1 MTNYEVLYD
10 PNEERSGW
18 QEGLQYAEG
27 LAGQVAQGLTLG
39 WSDELA
45 AKLRSIT
52 SDETYE
58 EALADERG
66 NIEQF
71 REENPTIGAIS
82 EFAGGV
88 LPPARLLSL
97 GGKAINTGRAITS
110 GVVGGGLY
118 GAGASE
124 EGDRLKGATA
134 GGAVGGLTAGMLHP
148 LIGGLTRR
156 IARGRSN
163 DPQMRATRQIQNM
176 AEKDLSPQELAQL
189 RREGKAPTEAFR
201 GDVKDE
207 TALVDAGGDH
217 IRAYGEGVANTGIDA
232 QVIAASMVEPRKG
245 GEFLRSMG
253 EMARSMGGRIDADSW
268 VDDIL
273 RISSQQ
279 SAPIYARAYRM
290 ENLPM
295 ATFRKAFV
303 EGGSE
308 FRKSYNKIS
317 NVIRQEVASGKEGLD
332 ETDLLPSWDD
342 FLSQGTVST
351 KVLHQIK
358 RGLDMRIYGKKRP
371 ESGISKDEIDALEGL
386 KNTFNSMI
394 GRLNPDYA
402 RANKIYSLGQRIK
415 EAVKDG
421 SKLRLR
427 NDGINKI
434 RKEFANLKTEIER
447 KAYRSGALQELA
459 TLFRSNE
466 DRSIGSFLGRNVELR
481 KRLKILFPDA
491 SSDAKLG
498 EIIMREFKYNVTRND
513 ALGNSRTLFR
523 TAAKE
528 EIESAPGLLSKGLG
542 SVRAAAEFVFSP
554 FFGTAREADRVS
566 RRLAKMKNRGV
577 AEEAAKLLYT
587 RNERAGQEALDTL
600 QRNFD
605 ILSDNDNKIL
615 RAFLSTI
622 AASGT
627 PMAGYATPEIT
638 ENLMP

>member
-58 EALADERG
+58 EALADEQG
-66 NIEQF
+66 NIERF
-71 REENPTIGAIS
+71 REQNPGLSLSAEI
-82 EFAGGV
+82 AGGFA
-88 LPPARLLSL
+88 PPARLLSL

-124 EGDRLKGATA
+124 EGDRLTGATVGA
-134 GGAVGGLTAGMLHP
+134 GVGGLTAGMLHP

-163 DPQMRATRQIQNM
+163 DPQMRATRQIQRM

-217 IRAYGEGVANTGIDA
+217 IRAYGEGVANTGIES
-232 QVIAASMVEPRKG
+232 QVIAAKMVEPRKG
-245 GEFLRSMG
+245 GEYLRVMG
-253 EMARSMGGRIDADSW
+253 EMARQMGGRLDADSW
-268 VDDIL
+268 LDDVL
-273 RISSQQ
+273 KTASNH
-279 SAPIYARAYRM
+279 SAPIYQRAYRM
-290 ENLPM
+290 GSLPM
-295 ATFRKAFV
+295 ATFRKAFA
-303 EGGSE
+303 ESGSE
-308 FRKSYNKIS
+308 FRKAYNKVS
-317 NVIRQEVASGKEGLD
+317 NIIRQEVAAGKRGVD
-332 ETDLLPSWDD
+332 ESDLLPSWDD
-342 FLSQGTVST
+342 FLAQETVST

-358 RGLDMRIYGKKRP
+358 RGLDIRIYGKKRP
-371 ESGISKDEIDALEGL
+371 ERGISKDEIDALEGL
-386 KNTFNSMI
+386 KDSFNTMI

-402 RANKIYSLGQRIK
+402 RANKVFSLGQRVR
-415 EAVKDG
+415 EAVEDG
-421 SKLRLR
+421 SRLRLR

-434 RKEFANLKTEIER
+434 RKEFADLRTEIER

-459 TLFRSNE
+459 TLFRKNE
-466 DRSIGSFLGRNVELR
+466 DVSIAGFLGRNNELR
-481 KRLKILFPDA
+481 DRLRILFPDA

-513 ALGNSRTLFR
+513 AIGNSRTLFR
-523 TAAKE
+523 AAAKE
-528 EIESAPGLLSKGLG
+528 EIESAPGALSKGLSG
-542 SVRAAAEFVFSP
+542 VRAGAEFVFSP
-554 FFGTAREADRVS
+554 FFGTAREADRIS
-566 RRLAKMKNRGV
+566 RRLAKMKNKGV

-587 RNERAGQEALDTL
+587 NNERSGQKALDTL

>member
-1 MTNYEVLYD
+1 MAKFKVLYD
-10 PNEERSGW
+10 PNKKEKKSKLES
-18 QEGLQYAEG
+18 GLQYAEG
-27 LAGQVAQGLTLG
+27 LAGQVGQGLTLG

-45 AKLRSIT
+45 AKLREMT

-124 EGDRLKGATA
+124 EGDRLTGATV
-134 GGAVGGLTAGMLHP
+134 GATVGGLTAGMLHP
-148 LIGGLTRR
+148 LLGGLTRR
-156 IARGRSN
+156 FARGRSN
-163 DPQMRATRQIQNM
+163 DPQMRATNQIQRM
-176 AEKDLSPQELAQL
+176 AEKDLSPQKLAQL

-232 QVIAASMVEPRKG
+232 QVTAASMVEPRKG
-245 GEFLRSMG
+245 GEFLRAMG

-268 VDDIL
+268 VEDIL

-427 NDGINKI
+427 SDGINKI
-434 RKEFANLKTEIER
+434 RKEFNTLKTEIER

-459 TLFRSNE
+459 TLFRSNV

-523 TAAKE
+523 AAAKE
-528 EIESAPGLLSKGLG
+528 EIESAPGAISKGLG
-542 SVRAAAEFVFSP
+542 GVRAGAEFVFSP
-554 FFGTAREADRVS
+554 FFGTAREADRIS
-566 RRLAKMKNRGV
+566 RSLAKMKNRGV
-577 AEEAAKLLYT
+577 ADEAAKLLYT
-587 RNERAGQEALDTL
+587 KNELAGQQALDTL
-600 QRNFD
+600 QRNFER
-605 ILSDNDNKIL
+605 LSDTDSRIL
-615 RAFLSTI
+615 RGFLSVI
-622 AASGT
+622 GGSGT
-627 PMAGYATPEIT
+627 PAAGYATNE
-638 ENLMP
+638 LMP